1 MKLFNFIITGKGW
14 FIFCSYSEIL
24 LPVLGLTKNPDFVAI
39 YYYIINLL
47 KD

>member
-1 MKLFNFIITGKGW
+1 MKLFNFIITGKEQ
-14 FIFCSYSEIL
+14 FIFCSYSENI
-24 LPVLGLTKNPDFVAI
+24 LPVLGLTKNSEFVAI